1 MVDSIRKTKGR
12 ALEDSKKIVDKLT
25 YFNGLNRGSMPIPEP
40 RSPFKHAEFNPTTL
54 KAASNAALE
63 DAMFK
68 FENNPNDIFDGMQR
82 DY

>member
-1 MVDSIRKTKGR
+1 
-12 ALEDSKKIVDKLT
+12 
-25 YFNGLNRGSMPIPEP
+25 MPIPEP